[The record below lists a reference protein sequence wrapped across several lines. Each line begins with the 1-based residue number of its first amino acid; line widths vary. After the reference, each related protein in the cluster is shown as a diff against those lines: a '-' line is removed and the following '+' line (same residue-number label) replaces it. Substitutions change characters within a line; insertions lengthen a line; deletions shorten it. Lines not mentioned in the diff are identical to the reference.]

1 MKLYQVVSMKNNEV
15 KMKNIIKLEDLK
27 MESTIRV
34 TVAKIINND
43 MFTSDEKQSKLLD
56 VTLLL
61 LDRDDVT
68 TKTRDIVDN
77 WYKAF
82 KAYNILKNI

>member
-1 MKLYQVVSMKNNEV
+1 
-15 KMKNIIKLEDLK
+15 

-34 TVAKIINND
+34 TVAKIINDNNL
-43 MFTSDEKQSKLLD
+43 TSEEKQFKLLD

-68 TKTRDIVDN
+68 SKTYEVVDN

>member
-1 MKLYQVVSMKNNEV
+1 
-15 KMKNIIKLEDLK
+15 